1 MSLND
6 ILSKYEPLDGFS
18 FDDLLC
24 DLNKLCEDSQS
35 SLCLKAE
42 ILAMSFSEGGF
53 KEWNSFYGPTSS
65 WTRKDTGE
73 LIHIPDK
80 KDITSEI
87 LYYWLGRI
95 NKTDNPMLKMRYSGL
110 VWDFGKLVTG
120 IEPDFREVKT
130 VFINSA
136 YDAVK
141 KDKLEH
147 AIIGVEYLE
156 CAILRAISLN
166 NKVLIDDGM
175 NILIKYV
182 SKYSEDKKPGIWA
195 LPLRLLIK
203 HSKTIGA
210 FEMSI
215 ICDNEDRFERL
226 YKKCQDR
233 GNETDAY
240 AHLLIDEATL
250 LADYYKLKNNNDKI
264 LDILSRT
271 LEGVGQSF
279 ALRGAMW
286 AQIMLEKMQDV
297 YRRYNCDKQA
307 NRLYIEIQKLGSKV
321 ISEIIPNEIS
331 LPLDRKAIND
341 YFDYLLQGSN
351 KEVLDTYIL
360 EYLPRLSVE
369 KERQK
374 EENAKAPLLDLVHTV
389 IYDWAGMPISHIGNG
404 ENGEKNKLSYGVYRR
419 MLILSFLMQIHIEK
433 MKEKGIYTYDSII
446 DRFKNSELIDDKQR
460 IQLER
465 GLKAYF
471 DADYLVA
478 CHLLV
483 PMFESSLRRLAALCG
498 VEVMSANK
506 EGGNEYKTMDV
517 LLEKLKESKNIPD
530 DVFIYFQNVFTD
542 KFGWNIRNLISH
554 GLLQSE
560 AFNKTMADRI
570 VHAFMTLTMI
580 KVEPIEDDSNV

>member
-175 NILIKYV
+175 NILIEYV

-203 HSKTIGA
+203 HSKAIGA

-264 LDILSRT
+264 LYLLNRT
-271 LEGVGQSF
+271 LEGVGKSF

-286 AQIMLEKMQDV
+286 TQIMLEKMQDV

-307 NRLYIEIQKLGSKV
+307 NRLYIEIQNIGSKV
-321 ISEIIPNEIS
+321 ISEMIPNEIS
-331 LPLDRKAIND
+331 LPLDGKAMND
-341 YFDYLLQGSN
+341 YYDYLLQGSN

-369 KERQK
+369 IERQK
-374 EENAKAPLLDLVHTV
+374 EEKAKAPLLDLVHTV
-389 IYDWAGMPISHIGNG
+389 IYDWAGMPISHIGDG
-404 ENGEKNKLSYGVYRR
+404 ENAEKNKLSYGIYRR

-433 MKEKGIYTYDSII
+433 MKKKGIYTYDSII
-446 DRFKNSELIDDKQR
+446 DRFKNNELIDDNQR
-460 IQLER
+460 MQLER

-471 DADYLVA
+471 DADYIVA

-506 EGGNEYKTMDV
+506 NGGNEYKTMDV
-517 LLEKLKESKNIPD
+517 LLEKLKDTKNIPD
-530 DVFIYFQNVFTD
+530 DVFTYFQTVFTD

>member
-203 HSKTIGA
+203 HSKAIGA

-264 LDILSRT
+264 LYLLNRT
-271 LEGVGQSF
+271 LEGVGKSF

-286 AQIMLEKMQDV
+286 TQIMLEKMQDV

-307 NRLYIEIQKLGSKV
+307 NRLYIEIQNIGSKV
-321 ISEIIPNEIS
+321 ISEMIPNEIS
-331 LPLDRKAIND
+331 LPLDGKAMND
-341 YFDYLLQGSN
+341 YYDYLLQGSN

-369 KERQK
+369 IERQK
-374 EENAKAPLLDLVHTV
+374 EEKAKAPLLDLVHTV
-389 IYDWAGMPISHIGNG
+389 IYDWAGMPISHIGDG
-404 ENGEKNKLSYGVYRR
+404 ENAEKNKLSYGIYRR

-433 MKEKGIYTYDSII
+433 MKKKGIYTYDSII
-446 DRFKNSELIDDKQR
+446 DRFKNSELIDDNQR
-460 IQLER
+460 MQLER

-471 DADYLVA
+471 DADYIVA

-506 EGGNEYKTMDV
+506 NGGNEYKTMDV
-517 LLEKLKESKNIPD
+517 LLEKLKDTKNIPD
-530 DVFIYFQNVFTD
+530 DVFTYFQTVFTD